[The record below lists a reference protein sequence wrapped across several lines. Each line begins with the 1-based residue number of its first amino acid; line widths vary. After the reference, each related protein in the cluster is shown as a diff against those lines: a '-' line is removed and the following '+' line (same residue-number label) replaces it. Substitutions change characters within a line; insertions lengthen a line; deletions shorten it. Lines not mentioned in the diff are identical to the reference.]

1 MKRLNIILFVV
12 GSLLI
17 GVAQDTEPSRTEL
30 LAASCA
36 ACHGTNG
43 HSNDD
48 EIDSLAGMKAEKI
61 MRRLKQFGNG
71 ERDSTVMHHFA
82 AGYTEVEIAEIAAY
96 FEGQED

>member
-1 MKRLNIILFVV
+1 MNYIKATVWIISMVLMGVV
-12 GSLLI
+12 Q
-17 GVAQDTEPSRTEL
+17 AAEPSRTEL

-43 HSNDD
+43 HSVDD

-61 MRRLKQFGNG
+61 IKRLRQFGNG

-82 AGYTEVEIAEIAAY
+82 AGYTEAEIAEIAAY
-96 FEGQED
+96 FEGQE

>member
-1 MKRLNIILFVV
+1 MKYLKAMVLTISALII
-12 GSLLI
+12 GI
-17 GVAQDTEPSRTEL
+17 AQAAGPSRTEL

-43 HSNDD
+43 HSIDD

-61 MRRLKQFGNG
+61 IKRLRQFGAG

-82 AGYTEVEIAEIAAY
+82 AGYTEAEIAEIAAY
-96 FEGQED
+96 FEGQK